1 MGVPTHLKA
10 IVGVFS
16 ALFIAAGTR
25 DIFAPGHGLPLPDDD
40 KLIASVFGAPPV
52 GACGKKDIG
61 CVPGRMLFVSQGW
74 GVMVVTIALVKC
86 ALIFSHQEGTVRQ
99 PVSISPF
106 VLFPRL
112 FLSLRALNPF
122 PRPRRA
128 HAHTPE
134 AGGRPTESLENRSS
148 LFHKESLFHL
158 TEIDNGCSRDRF
170 TPLLQFLR
178 RNLFIVLGLSDIA
191 FSAMI
196 YSHEGYFNGQGA
208 SAMPFVLV
216 MAIEGLALLHDAF
229 MRDRKVKKA
238 K

>member
-112 FLSLRALNPF
+112 FLSLRALNRSPG
-122 PRPRRA
+122 PAARTRTRQRP
-128 HAHTPE
+128 
-134 AGGRPTESLENRSS
+134 AGGRPSRSKIDP
-148 LFHKESLFHL
+148 LFSTKRA
-158 TEIDNGCSRDRF
+158 CF
-170 TPLLQFLR
+170 T
-178 RNLFIVLGLSDIA
+178 
-191 FSAMI
+191 
-196 YSHEGYFNGQGA
+196 
-208 SAMPFVLV
+208 
-216 MAIEGLALLHDAF
+216 
-229 MRDRKVKKA
+229 
-238 K
+238 